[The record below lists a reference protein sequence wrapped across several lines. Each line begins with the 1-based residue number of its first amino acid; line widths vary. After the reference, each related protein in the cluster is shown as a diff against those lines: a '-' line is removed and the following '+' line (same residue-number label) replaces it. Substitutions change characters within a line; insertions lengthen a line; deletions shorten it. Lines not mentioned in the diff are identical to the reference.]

1 MDTSC
6 ICCFCKF
13 LGFCHKDE
21 CWTVTCA
28 RQCDSFSPM
37 DAFINVN
44 FDKEQSG
51 FEIIQQQAKSREIM
65 QRAVDTQT
73 AYYGA
78 STADLRERIVSELSG
93 KSQTAKKDG
102 GKPHP
107 SYVPVEIIKAVM
119 DVREFAVNGK
129 YPDPRNWMTVSVDRY
144 HEALLRHVLAIWND
158 PFSVDEESGLL
169 HLSHIATNVAF
180 MLALHEEERKEDNN
194 SWKNE

>member
-1 MDTSC
+1 MGASC

-28 RQCDSFSPM
+28 RQCDSFSPL

-51 FEIIQQQAKSREIM
+51 FEIIQQQAKFREIM
-65 QRAVDTQT
+65 QSAVD
-73 AYYGA
+73 A
-78 STADLRERIVSELSG
+78 
-93 KSQTAKKDG
+93 QTAKKDG

-180 MLALHEEERKEDNN
+180 MLALHEEEGKENDD
-194 SWKNE
+194 KTCM

>member
-13 LGFCHKDE
+13 LGLCHKDE

-51 FEIIQQQAKSREIM
+51 FEIIQQQAKFREIM
-65 QRAVDTQT
+65 QRAVD
-73 AYYGA
+73 A
-78 STADLRERIVSELSG
+78 
-93 KSQTAKKDG
+93 QTAKKDV

-129 YPDPRNWMTVSVDRY
+129 YPDPRT
-144 HEALLRHVLAIWND
+144 
-158 PFSVDEESGLL
+158 G
-169 HLSHIATNVAF
+169 
-180 MLALHEEERKEDNN
+180 
-194 SWKNE
+194 

>member
-1 MDTSC
+1 MSLCD
-6 ICCFCKF
+6 FCKIKNI
-13 LGFCHKDE
+13 CEIDTKWYHTDTNP
-21 CWTVTCA
+21 CSC
-28 RQCDSFSPM
+28 
-37 DAFINVN
+37 FI
-44 FDKEQSG
+44 
-51 FEIIQQQAKSREIM
+51 A
-65 QRAVDTQT
+65 DTN
-73 AYYGA
+73 YYGA

-180 MLALHEEERKEDNN
+180 MLALRKEEEGTE
-194 SWKNE
+194 